1 MEGDWRWSA
10 KEGAKE
16 ALCVLMDD
24 WSQKV
29 DKRTGW
35 DGVMDGQNNGRGL
48 GASNQVLQ
56 VGTYD
61 FPLFFQRDPL
71 HLVFNLVSNLI
82 VLTVIAFSNTFLMGS
97 LTWTWLYMSC

>member
-1 MEGDWRWSA
+1 VEGDWRWSA

-48 GASNQVLQ
+48 GASNQVE
-56 VGTYD
+56 
-61 FPLFFQRDPL
+61 
-71 HLVFNLVSNLI
+71 
-82 VLTVIAFSNTFLMGS
+82 S
-97 LTWTWLYMSC
+97 LYLSSMFKFWSGPEELCAIENKE